1 MFVDPRFPDVR
12 ELESVAALKHG
23 LGEGGRLGAIET
35 AKKTR
40 HQQGGHLVIGHVPLG
55 VGKRE
60 RAPFARLDAPTV
72 ALSFDQPVCEH

>member
-1 MFVDPRFPDVR
+1 MSDATQRMR
-12 ELESVAALKHG
+12 RTAL
-23 LGEGGRLGAIET
+23 
-35 AKKTR
+35 AKKAR
-40 HQQGGHLVIGHVPLG
+40 HEERGHLIIRNVPLG